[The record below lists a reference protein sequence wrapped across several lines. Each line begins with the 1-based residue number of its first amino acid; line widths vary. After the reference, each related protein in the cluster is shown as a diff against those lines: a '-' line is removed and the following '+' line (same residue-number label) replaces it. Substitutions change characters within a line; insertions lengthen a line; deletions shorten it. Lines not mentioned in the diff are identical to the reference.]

1 MQETK
6 ERSYER
12 LQPLGQHQTGE
23 RLLLRGAAIVGLGGV
38 ALIHVLDLQAK
49 LEEVPYIGYLY
60 IGLILG
66 SLWAAAALVRR
77 DSRPAW
83 LVGGAISLATI
94 IGYALTRSVGLPGAT
109 EDIGNWLEPLGLA
122 SLFVEAWTVLVV
134 GWALWV
140 PPRYT

>member
-1 MQETK
+1 
-6 ERSYER
+6 
-12 LQPLGQHQTGE
+12 
-23 RLLLRGAAIVGLGGV
+23 VGLGGV

-49 LEEVPYIGYLY
+49 LEEAPYIGYLY

-77 DSRPAW
+77 DSHPAW

-122 SLFVEAWTVLVV
+122 SLFVEAWTVLVA

-140 PPRYT
+140 PPRYA